1 MTLTLE
7 IAPEIERAL
16 EVKARR
22 RGLDVAALL
31 VELAR
36 REATTPEPASEA
48 KSAVFAALTAELA
61 PVIEAGTLVPLGSV
75 GATELLDA
83 VREERDAELT
93 GAMRRAG

>member
-36 REATTPEPASEA
+36 REAAAPEAASEDKGA
-48 KSAVFAALTAELA
+48 AFAALTAELM
-61 PVIEAGTLVPLGSV
+61 PVIEAGTIVPLGSV

-93 GAMRRAG
+93 SAVRRAA

>member
-22 RGLDVAALL
+22 RGLDVASLL

-36 REATTPEPASEA
+36 REAAAPEADNQD
-48 KSAVFAALTAELA
+48 KSAAFAALTAELA

-83 VREERDAELT
+83 VRDERDAELN
-93 GAMRRAG
+93 GAMRRAA

>member
-16 EVKARR
+16 EIKARR

-31 VELAR
+31 VELAK
-36 REATTPEPASEA
+36 REAAAPEAIGA
-48 KSAVFAALTAELA
+48 DKGAAFAAITTELM
-61 PVIEAGTLVPLGSV
+61 PVIESGTLVALGSV

-83 VREERDAELT
+83 VREERDFELT
-93 GAMRRAG
+93 GILRQVV